1 VRALSLVLLLV
12 AAPAAAQ
19 MDASAPLA
27 PLPAVVREDPSVPGF
42 LAPNDA
48 RAEDYRVEWL
58 GAPIPDVELDIEK
71 GSLQW
76 ARVDGVLRL
85 PRGRLAVVAK
95 NVTGGTVTSAGFVQV
110 LSDGAAKMLIPLVSG
125 EGNPI
130 EIGVMRDGAPL
141 RGRVIVK
148 YAPRKAAGDR
158 IYVDTTCSGF
168 SVRAEEEKAG
178 RSEAEGPGN
187 PIDEWIYVGCRN
199 TTALSTEHRTN
210 SLEIVLFWDN
220 VGRTITV
227 NGVPTDSGGDSIW
240 NLRASSSPG
249 FLELAAGDHKV
260 TLRYSLAN
268 FPRKA
273 FLGMGIG
280 PYFDTFVG
288 TGNDTRETLEPVITL
303 YGSYAISPWSRL
315 VLFNATPMRADTYSD
330 TGFYLQKRTSE
341 ALDRRVVANVF
352 LGGHFIAFTAEDPFD
367 PQKKK
372 QIFYRTSAPQ
382 GVEFT
387 VRDAPRPGYNVVVGG
402 LTNPGIGGTA
412 YYNLWL
418 RWGNP
423 AIFVEI
429 NYIGWQE
436 LIPNPEDDE
445 DTREVELRS
454 IGVSVGFPI
463 FKFL

>member
-1 VRALSLVLLLV
+1 
-12 AAPAAAQ
+12 
-19 MDASAPLA
+19 MDASAPM
-27 PLPAVVREDPSVPGF
+27 PTLPSVVREDPAVPGF

-48 RAEDYRVEWL
+48 SAEDYRVEWA
-58 GAPIPDVELDIEK
+58 GAAIPDVELDIEK

-85 PRGRLAVVAK
+85 PRGRLAVTAK
-95 NVTGGTVTSAGFVQV
+95 GVTGGTVTVAGFVQV
-110 LSDGAAKMLIPLVSG
+110 LSRSEESGEASTRMLIPLVSG
-125 EGNPI
+125 DGNPI
-130 EIGVMRDGAPL
+130 DIGVVRNGVET
-141 RGRVIVK
+141 RGRAVVR

-158 IYVDTTCSGF
+158 IYIDTTCSGF
-168 SVRAEEEKAG
+168 GVRAEEAKG
-178 RSEAEGPGN
+178 GDD
-187 PIDEWIYVGCRN
+187 DEWIYVGCRN
-199 TTALSTEHRTN
+199 TTAKGTDHRTN
-210 SLEIVLFWDN
+210 SLEIVLFWDG
-220 VGRTITV
+220 VGHSITV
-227 NGVPTDSGGDSIW
+227 NGVPSESGGDSIW

-249 FLELAAGDHKV
+249 FLELAAGDHRV
-260 TLRYSLAN
+260 TLRYSLSN

-280 PYFDTFVG
+280 PYFDTFIG
-288 TGNDTRETLEPVITL
+288 TGNDTRETLEPVITV
-303 YGSYAISPWSRL
+303 YASYAISPWSRL
-315 VLFNATPMRADTYSD
+315 VMFNATPMRADTYSD

-372 QIFYRTSAPQ
+372 QVFYRTSAPQ

-387 VRDAPRPGYNVVVGG
+387 VRDVPRPGYNIIAGG

-436 LIPNPEDDE
+436 LIANPEDEE

-454 IGVSVGFPI
+454 IGISIGFPL